1 MGMGINHAKNLAVGK
16 VPNAEIT
23 AVCSMDPPL
32 TIEAFKL
39 RLHVLI
45 EKPAGA
51 YTKQVNEMNKAAAA
65 SDKVFSIMFQ
75 MRTNPIQRRIK
86 SLELSNAMLLSTWR
100 DCWTNLPMNENVFH
114 KELSERAG
122 R

>member
-1 MGMGINHAKNLAVGK
+1 MGSGLVDAVIIAT
-16 VPNAEIT
+16 PHYFH
-23 AVCSMDPPL
+23 PPL

-39 RLHVLI
+39 GLHVLI

-86 SLELSNAMLLSTWR
+86 SLVDSGELAEIKRILWMRTDWYRSQSYYDAR
-100 DCWTNLPMNENVFH
+100 
-114 KELSERAG
+114 G
-122 R
+122 